1 MSNSQTFLLP
11 TVFPSN
17 NTEIDLLSGPAP
29 NNHNEIRGRS
39 LFTNKSI
46 FRNLSISSTRSS
58 VVYHERMANNSMDVN
73 PVELTPALSHKT
85 KQEKAIHISK
95 VAAKNCG
102 DTLPMQGKLTNINH
116 LQCGPEKD
124 PDFIPTWRLTAQ
136 NEESIFINISLSY
149 NPNISTNPE
158 IWGGNF
164 HPIFLHSLIEY
175 LGSDV
180 KSIKDSLRFITKY
193 ITNKQI
199 ESSKTNNLEN
209 FKGIG
214 KTV

>member
-1 MSNSQTFLLP
+1 M
-11 TVFPSN
+11 
-17 NTEIDLLSGPAP
+17 
-29 NNHNEIRGRS
+29 RR
-39 LFTNKSI
+39 
-46 FRNLSISSTRSS
+46 
-58 VVYHERMANNSMDVN
+58 
-73 PVELTPALSHKT
+73 
-85 KQEKAIHISK
+85 
-95 VAAKNCG
+95 
-102 DTLPMQGKLTNINH
+102 
-116 LQCGPEKD
+116 
-124 PDFIPTWRLTAQ
+124 TAQ
-136 NEESIFINISLSY
+136 NEKSIFINILLSY

-164 HPIFLHSLIEY
+164 HPIFLHNLIEY